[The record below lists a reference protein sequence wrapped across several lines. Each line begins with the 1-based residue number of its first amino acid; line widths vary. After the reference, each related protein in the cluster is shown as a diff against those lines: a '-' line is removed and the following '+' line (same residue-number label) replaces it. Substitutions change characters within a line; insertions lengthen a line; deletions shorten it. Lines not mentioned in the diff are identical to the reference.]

1 MTKLQLNWGNSG
13 KVYTDLGDVD
23 ASTMI
28 APAARIARLPTDGTS
43 FDPPRMIIGDKA
55 GAATVVDLAGNTLA
69 GFPITGGEQNVVVQ
83 AISALST
90 TTMIWGLY

>member
-28 APAARIARLPTDGTS
+28 APAARIVRLPTDGTS
-43 FDPPRMIIGDKA
+43 FDPPRMIIGD
-55 GAATVVDLAGNTLA
+55 
-69 GFPITGGEQNVVVQ
+69 
-83 AISALST
+83 
-90 TTMIWGLY
+90 